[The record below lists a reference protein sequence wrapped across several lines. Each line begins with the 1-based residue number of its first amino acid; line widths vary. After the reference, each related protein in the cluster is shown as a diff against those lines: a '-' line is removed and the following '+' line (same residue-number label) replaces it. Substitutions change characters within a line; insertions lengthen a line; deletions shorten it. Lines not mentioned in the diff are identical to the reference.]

1 MKISLSWLKRH
12 VDFSWTASE
21 LADRLTM
28 RGFES
33 EVATDFSTFN
43 HVIVGQVISCQK
55 HPDADK
61 LSLCKV
67 SDGYSEF
74 DVICG
79 APNVAVHQKIVF
91 AKVGAVLPGD
101 FKIGKAKIR
110 GIESYG
116 MICSERELG
125 ISEEHEGI
133 LVLDNK
139 TKVGTPIGKVL
150 GPLFDAIEVEI
161 TPDKGFAL
169 SHRGIAREIAAMTNQ
184 RLKIP
189 FSLKK
194 PKQNT
199 ALEKIAIDLDAKGG
213 CTRYIGAVMKDV
225 KVGPSPD
232 WLKNYLKSVGQKSIN
247 NLVDISNFI
256 LLEIGQPTHI
266 FDFSTFKKR
275 TVAVQWAK
283 DREKYH
289 ALDEETYELSKEHLV
304 ITDSKETVA
313 LAGIIGGYNSAVT
326 DSTTEVLIESAYFDP
341 VVIRKGSKKLGLLS
355 EASRRFERGIDPNTS
370 MEALLII
377 IQLIEE
383 VAGGKLSS
391 QITDSCVVDLSSKKL
406 SLNESNLISTMGVHF
421 PKQEITTLLKQLD
434 FNPKETKNGW
444 SCLIPTYRGDIEQEA
459 DLFEEVLRSIGY
471 ENILSDFTFQTN
483 LINTKDEEFFI
494 SKLKKHLSSLG
505 FNQCYNNSLQD
516 LSEVNA
522 FGIKPVE
529 VLNPTSERMNT
540 LRTTLHQGLLN
551 NLDFNVK
558 HGNTDV
564 QFYEY
569 GTIFSKEGEGL
580 SGINQQFSFSCLIHG
595 NWQENNVHFK
605 NIPLSYYYLKGILE
619 NINDNFLSAK
629 LKFISEEHPYLDSFQ
644 NVVDSKGDCIASLGT
659 LKPSFLKKIDIAHK
673 YPVHLMDINPQ
684 VFNLYASYAVKY
696 HEVSAYPKVIR
707 DLNFKLSS
715 SIVIGEVVK
724 AIHSTDQSILI
735 DVRPVDIFKKSKQDN
750 DQDVL
755 FKLTFQSNNKT
766 LEDNDVNP
774 IINDVIKMIS
784 SKFKGILRDS

>member
-67 SDGYSEF
+67 SDGSSEF

-139 TKVGTPIGKVL
+139 TKVGTPIEKVL

-184 RLKIP
+184 RLKTP

-199 ALEKIAIDLDAKGG
+199 ALEKIAIDLDTKGG

-289 ALDEETYELSKEHLV
+289 ALDEQTYELSKEHLV

-391 QITDSCVVDLSSKKL
+391 QITDSCFVDLSLKKL
-406 SLNESNLISTMGVHF
+406 SLNKSNLISTMGVHF
-421 PKQEITTLLKQLD
+421 PKKEITTLLKQLD
-434 FNPKETKNGW
+434 FNPKETKDGW

-505 FNQCYNNSLQD
+505 FSQCYNNSLQD

-540 LRTTLHQGLLN
+540 LRTTLHKGLLN

-569 GTIFSKEGEGL
+569 GTIFSREGEGL

-659 LKPSFLKKIDIAHK
+659 LKPSFLKKVDIAHK

-724 AIHSTDQSILI
+724 AIQSTDQSILI

-755 FKLTFQSNNKT
+755 FKLTFQSNKKT

-774 IINDVIKMIS
+774 IINDIIKIIS

>member
-33 EVATDFSTFN
+33 EVTTDFSTFN
-43 HVIVGQVISCQK
+43 HVIEGQVISCQK

-67 SDGYSEF
+67 SDGSSEF

-139 TKVGTPIGKVL
+139 TKVGTPIEKVL

-184 RLKIP
+184 RLKTP

-199 ALEKIAIDLDAKGG
+199 ALEKIAIDLDTKGG

-247 NLVDISNFI
+247 NLVDVSNFI

-266 FDFSTFKKR
+266 FDFSTFKNR

-289 ALDEETYELSKEHLV
+289 ALDEQTYELSEEHLV

-383 VAGGKLSS
+383 VSGGKLSS
-391 QITDSCVVDLSSKKL
+391 QITDSC
-406 SLNESNLISTMGVHF
+406 
-421 PKQEITTLLKQLD
+421 EI
-434 FNPKETKNGW
+434 G
-444 SCLIPTYRGDIEQEA
+444 R
-459 DLFEEVLRSIGY
+459 
-471 ENILSDFTFQTN
+471 
-483 LINTKDEEFFI
+483 
-494 SKLKKHLSSLG
+494 
-505 FNQCYNNSLQD
+505 
-516 LSEVNA
+516 
-522 FGIKPVE
+522 
-529 VLNPTSERMNT
+529 
-540 LRTTLHQGLLN
+540 
-551 NLDFNVK
+551 
-558 HGNTDV
+558 
-564 QFYEY
+564 
-569 GTIFSKEGEGL
+569 
-580 SGINQQFSFSCLIHG
+580 
-595 NWQENNVHFK
+595 
-605 NIPLSYYYLKGILE
+605 
-619 NINDNFLSAK
+619 
-629 LKFISEEHPYLDSFQ
+629 
-644 NVVDSKGDCIASLGT
+644 
-659 LKPSFLKKIDIAHK
+659 AH
-673 YPVHLMDINPQ
+673 V
-684 VFNLYASYAVKY
+684 
-696 HEVSAYPKVIR
+696 
-707 DLNFKLSS
+707 
-715 SIVIGEVVK
+715 
-724 AIHSTDQSILI
+724 
-735 DVRPVDIFKKSKQDN
+735 
-750 DQDVL
+750 
-755 FKLTFQSNNKT
+755 
-766 LEDNDVNP
+766 
-774 IINDVIKMIS
+774 
-784 SKFKGILRDS
+784 

>member
-12 VDFSWTASE
+12 VDFSWSASE
-21 LADRLTM
+21 LAERLTM

-33 EVATDFSTFN
+33 EVATDFSTLD
-43 HVIVGQVISCQK
+43 HVVVGQVISCQK

-67 SDGYSEF
+67 SDGSTEF

-79 APNVAVHQKIVF
+79 APNVATNQKIVF
-91 AKVGAVLPGD
+91 AKVGAILPGN

-110 GIESYG
+110 GIESHG

-133 LVLDNK
+133 LVLDDK
-139 TKVGTPIGKVL
+139 AKVGTSIEKVL
-150 GPLFDAIEVEI
+150 GPLFNAIEVEI

-184 RLKIP
+184 SLKIP
-189 FSLKK
+189 FSLQK
-194 PKQNT
+194 PKQN
-199 ALEKIAIDLDAKGG
+199 ASLEKISIDLDSKGG

-225 KVGPSPD
+225 QVGPSPD

-266 FDFSTFKKR
+266 FDFSKFKKR

-283 DREKYH
+283 EKEKYH
-289 ALDEETYELSKEHLV
+289 ALDEETYELSKNHLV

-313 LAGIIGGYNSAVT
+313 LAGIIGGYDSAVT
-326 DSTTEVLIESAYFDP
+326 DMTTEVLIESAYFDP
-341 VVIRKGSKKLGLLS
+341 IVIRKGSKKLGLLS
-355 EASRRFERGIDPNTS
+355 EASRRFERGIDPNSS

-391 QITDSCVVDLSSKKL
+391 QITDSCAVNLESKKL
-406 SLNESNLISTMGVHF
+406 SLSEINLNSVIGQITS
-421 PKQEITTLLKQLD
+421 KKEITSLLKQLD
-434 FNPKETKNGW
+434 FSPKETKDGW
-444 SCLIPTYRGDIEQEA
+444 ECLIPTYRHDIDQEA
-459 DLFEEVLRSIGY
+459 DLVEEVLRSIGY
-471 ENILSDFTFQTN
+471 ENIQSDFTYQTT
-483 LINTKDEEFFI
+483 LVNTKDDEYSIF
-494 SKLKKHLSSLG
+494 KLKNHLSSLG
-505 FNQCYNNSLQD
+505 FSQCYNNSLQD
-516 LSEVNA
+516 ISEVNA
-522 FGIKPVE
+522 FGINPIE

-540 LRTTLHQGLLN
+540 LRTTLHQGLLK
-551 NLDFNVK
+551 NLDYNFKN
-558 HGNTDV
+558 GNADV

-580 SGINQQFSFSCLIHG
+580 SGINQQSSFSCLVHG
-595 NWQENNVHFK
+595 NWQDNNVHFK
-605 NIPLSYYYLKGILE
+605 SIPLSFYYLKGVLE
-619 NINDNFLSAK
+619 NINVHFMSTK
-629 LKFISEEHPYLDSFQ
+629 LKFISNKHPYLDSYQ
-644 NVVDSKGDCIASLGT
+644 DIVDSKGDSIASIGT
-659 LKPSFLKKIDIAHK
+659 VKSSFLRKLDIAHK
-673 YPVHLMDINPQ
+673 HPVHLMDINLQ
-684 VFNLYASYAVKY
+684 TFNQYSNYAVKFQ
-696 HEVSAYPKVIR
+696 EIAPYPKVIR

-715 SIVIGEVVK
+715 TVIIGDVVK
-724 AIHSTDQSILI
+724 AMQSTNQSILI
-735 DVRPVDIFKKSKQDN
+735 DVKPVDIFKKSKQDN

-755 FKLTFQSNNKT
+755 FKLTFQSDKKT

-774 IINDVIKMIS
+774 IINDVIKIIS
-784 SKFKGILRDS
+784 SKFKGILRDK